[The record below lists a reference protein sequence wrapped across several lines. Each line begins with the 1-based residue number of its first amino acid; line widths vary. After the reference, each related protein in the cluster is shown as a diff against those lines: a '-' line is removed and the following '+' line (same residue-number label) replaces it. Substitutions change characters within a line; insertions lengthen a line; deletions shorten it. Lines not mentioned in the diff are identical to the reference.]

1 MGIKTTLDVLG
12 IVDSEV
18 ENKWKL
24 ELQKEREQRVDI
36 QQLELLTLMKHG
48 VDKFGDV
55 LSPVEM
61 DLITQVFDEVVRSS
75 NIVVG
80 TVPDW
85 FATDERGWSRSD
97 KSFIAQEEACLRHV
111 ETWAPLHHPHVRKFY
126 GACHVGRPYVIHEL
140 TVSRYPGINSWFYM
154 FGCALG
160 LKYVHERGLV
170 HEKLSFDNLQSLYE
184 FKGMLSGLGL
194 TRIDGET
201 SIEADVLAFGLVM
214 FAFLVDSFSKDDA
227 ELEDLSERSDS
238 RVSTHLLQR
247 GSMESAIEMCADNP
261 DERLNM
267 IESSCQDIWSDEE
280 DFGSSPPS
288 VDNVDAYILPD
299 AGITISEALQDA
311 DEMCDEVE
319 DLIVI
324 NRPVYNRLLD
334 VYEQLA
340 AVEDS
345 LPLTLVEDYGSIV
358 WRFYLRLEARSQGDY
373 SQVATLCAANTIA
386 NRNYGL
392 HHDIDRLILSTKYLQ
407 NNAAIHHWQ
416 PHWKQT
422 TQWQQEALQKC
433 YESYWKYYAR
443 PEMVDSSP
451 PDRTGTH
458 LADGSF
464 GAVYLGKWFNT
475 DVVVKQFFHEVNLWA
490 SLNHDNLIKLY
501 GACHEGQPFFVCER
515 ADEGTLVK
523 YSEERRQFPTWRAI
537 WEAAKGLEYLHERG
551 IVHGDLKGNNILV
564 CDGTAKLADF
574 GLSAFAKAGNSGGVI
589 GAFRWKAPECLAG
602 SGPTLASDIYS
613 FAMCIIEV
621 ISGGLPWGKTMQDS
635 AVVSNVLHKRKMPQR
650 PKGFTDDQWDLVT
663 RMCTFDP
670 QSRPNATALVHLL
683 WKFA

>member
-1 MGIKTTLDVLG
+1 
-12 IVDSEV
+12 
-18 ENKWKL
+18 
-24 ELQKEREQRVDI
+24 
-36 QQLELLTLMKHG
+36 
-48 VDKFGDV
+48 
-55 LSPVEM
+55 
-61 DLITQVFDEVVRSS
+61 
-75 NIVVG
+75 
-80 TVPDW
+80 
-85 FATDERGWSRSD
+85 
-97 KSFIAQEEACLRHV
+97 
-111 ETWAPLHHPHVRKFY
+111 
-126 GACHVGRPYVIHEL
+126 
-140 TVSRYPGINSWFYM
+140 M

-214 FAFLVDSFSKDDA
+214 FEFLVDSFSKDDA
-227 ELEDLSERSDS
+227 ELEEFKRTQRLPECRPIFFNEDQWN
-238 RVSTHLLQR
+238 LL
-247 GSMESAIEMCADNP
+247 IEMCADNP

-267 IESSCQDIWSDEE
+267 IEVTHTLGSIHSQVDQDIWSDEE

-433 YESYWKYYAR
+433 MENPEEVLDGVEDNKAEAIALLQYEDMNHTGNTTHVPRWLI
-443 PEMVDSSP
+443 P
-451 PDRTGTH
+451 PHQIEPGEH

-475 DVVVKQFFHEVNLWA
+475 DVVVKQVLTNQADRENRKQFFHEVNLWA

-501 GACHEGQPFFVCER
+501 AKS
-515 ADEGTLVK
+515 ADNFLPGGP
-523 YSEERRQFPTWRAI
+523 SGRQ
-537 WEAAKGLEYLHERG
+537 
-551 IVHGDLKGNNILV
+551 LK
-564 CDGTAKLADF
+564 D
-574 GLSAFAKAGNSGGVI
+574 
-589 GAFRWKAPECLAG
+589 
-602 SGPTLASDIYS
+602 
-613 FAMCIIEV
+613 
-621 ISGGLPWGKTMQDS
+621 
-635 AVVSNVLHKRKMPQR
+635 
-650 PKGFTDDQWDLVT
+650 
-663 RMCTFDP
+663 
-670 QSRPNATALVHLL
+670 
-683 WKFA
+683 